1 MSIMYNSA
9 TFMISV
15 LPFIN
20 IFMSIFILSLDKS
33 FQSWSYQRDAVTSNK
48 IESIFNISDGDHGD
62 DYDLYCF
69 WRNC

>member
-20 IFMSIFILSLDKS
+20 IFMSIFILSVDKK
-33 FQSWSYQRDAVTSNK
+33 FQAWSYQRDAVTSNK
-48 IESIFNISDGDHGD
+48 IDSIFNISDGDNGD
-62 DYDLYCF
+62 D
-69 WRNC
+69 

>member
-20 IFMSIFILSLDKS
+20 FFMSIFILSLDKR
-33 FQSWSYQRDAVTSNK
+33 FQSWSYQLDAVTSNK

>member
-20 IFMSIFILSLDKS
+20 IFMSIFILSLDKR
-33 FQSWSYQRDAVTSNK
+33 FQSWSYQLDAVTSNK
-48 IESIFNISDGDHGD
+48 IESIF
-62 DYDLYCF
+62 
-69 WRNC
+69 